1 MAQRKL
7 TSEFRRLRSD
17 YKSRSGGTKRRSS
30 SFNSSAGNQLLTGD
44 VSSSAWE
51 QVWYFFYLYQTY
63 IKYTFYPI
71 LILFVVASFVLL
83 FCLPSFS
90 LSISAKH
97 FFLFP
102 CVSIKKRHNTHY
114 HRIG

>member
-1 MAQRKL
+1 MLTLPTLSYFELITPFPLGKVFGLRDPISYFGDYYTKGSMAQRKL

-51 QVWYFFYLYQTY
+51 QVWYFFYLYQ
-63 IKYTFYPI
+63 
-71 LILFVVASFVLL
+71 LI
-83 FCLPSFS
+83 
-90 LSISAKH
+90 
-97 FFLFP
+97 
-102 CVSIKKRHNTHY
+102 
-114 HRIG
+114 